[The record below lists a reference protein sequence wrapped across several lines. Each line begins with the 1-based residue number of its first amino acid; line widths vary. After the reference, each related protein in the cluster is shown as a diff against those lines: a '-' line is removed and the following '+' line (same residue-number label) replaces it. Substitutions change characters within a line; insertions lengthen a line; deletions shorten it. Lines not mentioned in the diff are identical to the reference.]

1 MLVPNTNFC
10 FSVLDC
16 DSELIRS
23 NEIQYIGA
31 GIFSKKKSLEFYAFF
46 CFYAPLLPYLEVV
59 APSHYSK
66 FCKNS
71 FQLT

>member
-23 NEIQYIGA
+23 NETQYIGA

-46 CFYAPLLPYLEVV
+46 LFLCPPPPLSGSCSTITL
-59 APSHYSK
+59 
-66 FCKNS
+66 
-71 FQLT
+71 Q